1 MKRILCL
8 ILALIMIL
16 SCFAATIFSI
26 SAKAKES
33 EETRGVWIAS
43 VYNIDFPSKQ
53 NLSSAEMKKE
63 IDNIVKTVKEAG
75 LNTIFFQVRPCADS
89 LYKSSYFPWSVYLTG
104 TQGKAPDNSFD
115 PLSYIIKKAHE
126 NNLELHAW
134 INPYRILKGTQ
145 QKPNNDINSLS
156 DSHIAKKHPEWTVK
170 YEDGGLYFNPGIPE
184 VRELIIDSA
193 LEIVKNY
200 DVDGLHMDDYFYPS
214 KVNYV
219 DENGVEREAPFD
231 DADAYEKYGNGKS
244 LDDFRRDNVNKLV
257 KELYEKVKKTKKDC
271 EFGISPFAIWANA
284 SNNPEGS
291 DTKGAESYYDHYA
304 DTKFWVKN
312 KMLDYIAPQIYWP
325 IGYKIAEYK
334 TICDW
339 WENVCRNTGVKLY
352 IGHGAYQFGTSD
364 IWKDKNEIN
373 NQLDYAK
380 EKTSYNGSIFYG
392 YSNIKDNFYEI
403 KDILKNYYSD
413 EEVREETP
421 APDNSFSPNLDKEG
435 TIYISQPEN
444 GYKTSS
450 DKVGIIG
457 FCDKNYELTVND
469 KKIETTKSG
478 FFGYYPDLEIG
489 ENIFLFKNGSKSYT
503 YKIYRTKS
511 TVSQSSDKFEIG
523 ESFPESDM
531 IFYSGE
537 KINLSVKAPKGAKV
551 KAVCDGVYINLS
563 EEDGVYKG
571 EFTLPIYD
579 GKEYIDLGKITYIAE
594 KDGQKISGESKGSIK
609 IIPEEMFLLGKVGKD
624 NVIIKPMATSKSFP
638 EEVPVNIGYSDLI
651 TGKEG
656 EYYRFQNGG
665 YIHESNIEIISA
677 TMENTGASMLSSK
690 SQMVGKDIVL
700 SFELSDNIPY
710 KIKFQEGKCY
720 LYLSNLNPGKMKSL
734 YMIQNDVISLENIE
748 RKNDGKIM
756 HEFIYSNEFQGV
768 ESRYEG
774 NILKIVFKGKK
785 ELSSKEGKPLSN
797 IKIHLDAGH
806 GDHDSGAISPAG
818 EHGKNEKDVNL
829 DITLKLKEEL
839 EKLGAIVSLSRSDDS
854 FFELTERTKMARENN
869 ADLFISLHHNSVD
882 ISDSPFAKGM
892 NVFWTVP
899 YSEKF
904 AKNIMAGLS
913 ENVTAISSRGD
924 KYQNFAVTRDYYCPA
939 VLCELGF
946 ICNPYEYENII
957 DPVSQSRVVAGI
969 TKGIIEYFA

>member
-1 MKRILCL
+1 MRRIMCL
-8 ILALIMIL
+8 ILAVIMVL
-16 SCFAATIFSI
+16 SCLAATIFSFT
-26 SAKAKES
+26 AKAKEDR
-33 EETRGVWIAS
+33 EMRGVWVAS

-53 NLSSAEMKKE
+53 NLSSAKMKKE
-63 IDNIVKTVKEAG
+63 LDNIVETVKETG

-89 LYKSSYFPWSVYLTG
+89 LYNSSYFPWSVYLTG

-184 VRELIIDSA
+184 VRELIVESA

-200 DVDGLHMDDYFYPS
+200 DIDGLHMDDYFYPS

-231 DADAYEKYGNGKS
+231 DSDAFLKYGNGKS
-244 LDDFRRDNVNKLV
+244 LEDFRRDNVNKLV
-257 KELYEKVKKTKKDC
+257 KELYDKVKKTKKDC

-291 DTKGAESYYDHYA
+291 DTKGAEAYYDHYA
-304 DTKFWVKN
+304 DTKYWVKN
-312 KMLDYIAPQIYWP
+312 KMVDYIAPQIYWP

-339 WENVCRNTGVKLY
+339 WENVCRGTGVKLY
-352 IGHGAYQFGTSD
+352 IGHAAYQFGTSD
-364 IWKDKNEIN
+364 IWKDKNEIK

-380 EKTSYNGSIFYG
+380 EKSSYKGSIFYG

-403 KDILKNYYSD
+403 KDILKNYYSKTD
-413 EEVREETP
+413 KKEETP
-421 APDNSFSPNLDKEG
+421 APDNSFSPILDENG

-450 DKVGIIG
+450 DKAGIIG

-469 KKIETTKSG
+469 KKIEVTKSG
-478 FFGYYPDLEIG
+478 FFGYYPELEIG
-489 ENIFLFKNGSKSYT
+489 ENIFVFKNGSKSYT
-503 YKIYRTKS
+503 YIIYRTNPSASKPNE
-511 TVSQSSDKFEIG
+511 FEIG
-523 ESFPESDM
+523 ESFPLSDM
-531 IFYSGE
+531 IFNSGE
-537 KINLSVKAPKGAKV
+537 KINLSVALPKGAKV
-551 KAVCDGVYINLS
+551 KAECDGVYINLS
-563 EEDGVYKG
+563 EKDGIYSG
-571 EFTLPIYD
+571 EFTLPVYD

-594 KDGQKISGESKGSIK
+594 KDGKRISGESKGSIK
-609 IIPEEMFLLGKVGKD
+609 IIPDGMFLLGKVSKD
-624 NVIIKPMATSKSFP
+624 NVIIKPIATSKSFP
-638 EEVPVNIGYSDLI
+638 EEVPVNMGYCDNI

-665 YIHESNIEIISA
+665 YIHESNIEIIS
-677 TMENTGASMLSSK
+677 TTWENTGASVLSSK
-690 SQMVGKDIVL
+690 SSMMGKDIVL

-710 KIKFQEGKCY
+710 KIKFEEEKCY
-720 LYLSNLNPGKMKSL
+720 LYLSDIIMGKMKSL
-734 YMIQNDVISLENIE
+734 YMISNDVISLETIE
-748 RKNDGKIM
+748 RKNNGIVM
-756 HEFIYSNEFQGV
+756 LEFIYSNKFQGI

-774 NILKIVFKGKK
+774 NTLKIVFKGKK
-785 ELSSKEGKPLSN
+785 ELSLKEGKPLSD

-806 GDHDSGAISPAG
+806 GDHDSGARSPAG
-818 EHGKNEKDVNL
+818 DYGKNEKDVNL
-829 DITLKLKEEL
+829 EITLKLKEQL
-839 EKLGAIVSLSRSDDS
+839 EKLGATVFLTRNDDT
-854 FFELTERTKMARENN
+854 FFELAERTKMARENN

-892 NVFWTVP
+892 NVFYTVP
-899 YSEKF
+899 YSKKL

-913 ENVTAISSRGD
+913 ENVTAISSRGE
-924 KYQNFAVTRDYYCPA
+924 KYQNFAVARDYYCPA

-957 DPVSQSRVVAGI
+957 DVVSQSRVVAGI
-969 TKGIIEYFA
+969 TKGIIKYFE